1 MSKNTGIDLD
11 EIDVAKSAEVGF
23 EFEIEHPTTGE
34 GIGVFITVRG
44 EEAASVRL
52 SGILA
57 ASESIVRESMKAN
70 AKPSKQSFDQQVQ
83 EKSAELQKIIEEDT
97 PERAAQRVIA
107 WRGVKRAGA
116 DLPFTVPNCVEFFKK
131 LPFAQLQVLE
141 QSRNLGNFFKMP
153 QPASA
158 PTRQKSSN

>member
-70 AKPSKQSFDQQVQ
+70 KPNKQSFDQQVQ
-83 EKSAELQKIIEEDT
+83 EKSAELKKIIEEDT

-131 LPFAQLQVLE
+131 LPFAQIQVLE

-158 PTRQKSSN
+158 PTPKKSSS